1 MALPGRAA
9 RLAPVVDMAEEA
21 ERKAAQRLG
30 HFQQQ
35 VATAQAKL
43 AELERFREDYQLQW
57 INRGGQ
63 GVNGSWLVNYQ
74 RFLGQL
80 ETAMTQQRQSL
91 VWHQN
96 NLNNARG
103 TWQQAYA
110 RVEGLRK
117 LVQRYIDEARLAEDK
132 REQKLLDE
140 LAQRL
145 IGCVLPL
152 QSVGVQAIGQLR
164 GAR

>member
-1 MALPGRAA
+1 MAQPGRAA

-35 VATAQAKL
+35 VVQAQARLDEL
-43 AELERFREDYQLQW
+43 AQFREGYQTQW
-57 INRGGQ
+57 ITRGGQ
-63 GVNGSWLVNYQ
+63 GVDGNWLLNYQ

-91 VWHQN
+91 NWHQN
-96 NLNNARG
+96 NLNNARNI
-103 TWQQAYA
+103 WQQAYA

-117 LVQRYIDEARLAEDK
+117 LVQRYIDEARRAEDK
-132 REQKLLDE
+132 REQRLLDE
-140 LAQRL
+140 LSQRL
-145 IGCVLPL
+145 PRHGPL
-152 QSVGVQAIGQLR
+152 
-164 GAR
+164 

>member
-1 MALPGRAA
+1 MSMPSRAA
-9 RLAPVVDMAEEA
+9 RLVPVVDMAEEA
-21 ERKAAQRLG
+21 ERKAAQRVG

-35 VATAQAKL
+35 VNQAQAKL
-43 AELERFREDYQLQW
+43 AELESFREGYQQQW

-63 GVNGSWLVNYQ
+63 GVNGSWLLNYQ
-74 RFLGQL
+74 RFLAQL

-91 VWHQN
+91 MWHQN

-117 LVQRYIDEARLAEDK
+117 LVRRYIEEARRLEDK
-132 REQKLLDE
+132 REQRLLDE
-140 LAQRL
+140 LSQRL
-145 IGCVLPL
+145 PR
-152 QSVGVQAIGQLR
+152 QGQL
-164 GAR
+164 